1 MNINELI
8 AQPEGRRLEFKGELP
23 TNSDIAKTIV
33 AFANDAGGD
42 IYIGINDKPRQII
55 GLPEK
60 ELTQIEEQ
68 ISNMIYDR
76 CYPTILP
83 EVSFLSV
90 EEKHLIRIC
99 IYRGSMPPYYLKE
112 KGKLKGTYIRVG
124 STNKLADE
132 SIIASL
138 ERKRRNISFDSEI
151 IMDKPASSLII
162 DGFKELYKEKTEE
175 EINLQVLRKLEL
187 IKSEQ
192 DKEYPTNALILFQT
206 IHYVNHFFLMP
217 K

>member
-55 GLPEK
+55 GLPEN

-76 CYPTILP
+76 C
-83 EVSFLSV
+83 
-90 EEKHLIRIC
+90 
-99 IYRGSMPPYYLKE
+99 
-112 KGKLKGTYIRVG
+112 
-124 STNKLADE
+124 
-132 SIIASL
+132 
-138 ERKRRNISFDSEI
+138 
-151 IMDKPASSLII
+151 
-162 DGFKELYKEKTEE
+162 
-175 EINLQVLRKLEL
+175 
-187 IKSEQ
+187 
-192 DKEYPTNALILFQT
+192 
-206 IHYVNHFFLMP
+206 
-217 K
+217 

>member
-55 GLPEK
+55 GLPEN

-151 IMDKPASSLII
+151 IMDKPASILII
-162 DGFKELYKEKTEE
+162 DCCK
-175 EINLQVLRKLEL
+175 
-187 IKSEQ
+187 
-192 DKEYPTNALILFQT
+192 
-206 IHYVNHFFLMP
+206 
-217 K
+217 

>member
-55 GLPEK
+55 GLPEN

-187 IKSEQ
+187 IKLEQ
-192 DKEYPTNALILFQT
+192 DKEYPPMRSFFFQT